1 MVVEYMYVYIYI
13 YIRVSVRSFIGV
25 ALACNEEEVWGEKKS
40 YKSTNRS
47 TRREH

>member
-1 MVVEYMYVYIYI
+1 M
-13 YIRVSVRSFIGV
+13 RVSGRGFIGV
-25 ALACNEEEVWGEKKS
+25 ALAYNEEEVWGEKKS